1 MPEEPAAVR
10 HQGFEAYEVFAQT
23 AQSGAFEHQFS
34 LLAGSAEM
42 AIALARE
49 NFLRRREIFGL
60 WVVRRADIVAAPL
73 DDENLLFRLP
83 KSYREV
89 DDYRYLIDKWRRYQQ
104 KAMTPESMA

>member
-73 DDENLLFRLP
+73 DDEDLLFRLP